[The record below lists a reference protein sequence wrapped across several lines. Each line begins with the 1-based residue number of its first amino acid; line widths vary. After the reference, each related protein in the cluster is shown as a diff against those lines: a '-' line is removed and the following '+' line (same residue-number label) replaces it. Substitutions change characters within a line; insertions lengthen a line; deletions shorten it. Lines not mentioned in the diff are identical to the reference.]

1 MRFEGSVE
9 FNVSRQKAWEFL
21 KDPYAISQ
29 CAPGLKSVDVIIPD
43 KQFRVVA
50 GVSFGSVQVTFDTD
64 VELLEL
70 DEPSHSKVKAHGKAP
85 GSALDI
91 TGDMYLVEVAS
102 DLTQL
107 KWSAEVVVV
116 GTIASLASR
125 LMGAVTRKLSDA
137 FFDCLKKKLEVGAP
151 A

>member
-1 MRFEGSVE
+1 MRFEGEVRLD
-9 FNVSRQKAWEFL
+9 VPRQKAWDFL
-21 KDPYAISQ
+21 RDPYAISQ
-29 CAPGLKSVDVIIPD
+29 CAPGLKSIEIIVPD
-43 KQFRVVA
+43 RQFKVLA

-91 TGDMYLVEVAS
+91 LGDMYLVELGS
-102 DLTQL
+102 DATQL
-107 KWSAEVVVV
+107 KWNADVAVV

-125 LMGAVTRKLSDA
+125 LMGAVTRKLSGA
-137 FFDCLKKKLEVGAP
+137 FFECLKKKIEA
-151 A
+151 